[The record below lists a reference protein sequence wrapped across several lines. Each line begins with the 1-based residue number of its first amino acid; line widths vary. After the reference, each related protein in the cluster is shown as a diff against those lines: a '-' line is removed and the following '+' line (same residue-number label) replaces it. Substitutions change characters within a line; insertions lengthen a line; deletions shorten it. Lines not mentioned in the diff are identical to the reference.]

1 MEVNGTGQPSPTSSG
16 QEKTSLSS
24 LTENFDNFLLLLTQQ
39 LKHQDP
45 LSPLDTN
52 QFTEQLVQFAG
63 VEQSI
68 STNNKLDQLI
78 AFNSNNQA
86 ISALA
91 FLNTT
96 VEVDSDKIWLA
107 EGGESEILY
116 GLPQNAADTTITILD
131 ASGKPVRVE
140 SGSTTVGE
148 HSFVWDGTDND
159 GVALPE
165 GVYSIQITAVD
176 SKGESV
182 EVGTGTVG
190 MVEGVQMRNG
200 QLMLTIGDL
209 EVPANS
215 VLGVRNKSDA

>member
-96 VEVDSDKIWLA
+96 VEVDSDQIWLA

-116 GLPQNAADTTITILD
+116 GLPQDAAETTITILD

-190 MVEGVQMRNG
+190 TVEGVQMRNG

>member
-1 MEVNGTGQPSPTSSG
+1 MDVNGLGQPSPTASD
-16 QEKTSLSS
+16 QKTSLSS
-24 LTENFDNFLLLLTQQ
+24 LTENFDNFLLLLTKQ
-39 LKHQDP
+39 LQHQDP

-96 VEVDSDKIWLA
+96 VEVDSDQIWLA
-107 EGGESEILY
+107 GGGESEILY
-116 GLPQNAADTTITILD
+116 ALPQDAAETTITILD

-159 GVALPE
+159 GDALPE

-190 MVEGVQMRNG
+190 TVEGVQMRNG